1 MKSLLHVR
9 FWLPCLMLAGAL
21 ILAPQIASSQPPLQ
35 SHAMA
40 FLLFVTIAMSGY
52 LFAVIANPEKF

>member
-1 MKSLLHVR
+1 MR
-9 FWLPCLMLAGAL
+9 FWLPCLILAGTL
-21 ILAPQIASSQPPLQ
+21 ILAPHIASSQPPLQ

-40 FLLFVTIAMSGY
+40 FLLCVTITMSGY